1 MTLDVRNVENAADFT
16 KIVDDLNAV
25 GTRVRILFLTA
36 SDEELLRRYER
47 TRRIH
52 PLGKHLSTSDG
63 IARERDFLAPVLE
76 RADIVIDTSR
86 MDLPQHRE
94 RLLLEF
100 LNEAEEEVSLLFS
113 SFGFKYGVP
122 QDADFVLDARCLPN
136 PYYVPELRPLTG
148 SDRVVQDYLRSFPET
163 NEFLERTG
171 EFLDFIIPQ
180 YLNAVRGQLHIAV
193 GCTGGRHRSVAVT
206 EWLYERYAQPSRGV
220 SLLHRDRGQG
230 TT

>member
-1 MTLDVRNVENAADFT
+1 M
-16 KIVDDLNAV
+16 
-25 GTRVRILFLTA
+25 
-36 SDEELLRRYER
+36 
-47 TRRIH
+47 
-52 PLGKHLSTSDG
+52 
-63 IARERDFLAPVLE
+63 
-76 RADIVIDTSR
+76 
-86 MDLPQHRE
+86 
-94 RLLLEF
+94 
-100 LNEAEEEVSLLFS
+100 SLLFS

-148 SDRVVQDYLRSFPET
+148 SDRAVRDYLRSFPET

-171 EFLDFIIPQ
+171 SFLDFVIPQ

-206 EWLYERYAQPSRGV
+206 EWLYERYAQTSRGV

-230 TT
+230 TI